1 MVVVVLAGGASAR
14 EAQACHRFSVWKYPA
29 PQRCRVFKQM
39 RAEAPPPQDR
49 SWFVELT
56 ATPVGSQD
64 EADQAEHDAAVAA
77 HKDELNRLLNEL
89 HEDARL
95 NHIEPRIP

>member
-1 MVVVVLAGGASAR
+1 MAVAVLAGGASAR

-39 RAEAPPPQDR
+39 RAEAPLPQDR
-49 SWFVELT
+49 SWSVELT
-56 ATPVGSQD
+56 AVPPLGSQD

-95 NHIEPRIP
+95 NHMRIP